1 MQILGGEVYSPA
13 AGVKEMTEEMLEQRL
28 TECGIPFSPDL
39 PGKLLKYHELLLEW
53 NAKMDLTAVTE
64 EADMIDRHYVDSL
77 MALTIPELIP
87 QGASLI
93 DVGTGA
99 GFPGL
104 PLALA
109 RADLR
114 VTLMDAQQK
123 RLNFL
128 QAVLDALNVG
138 MLMMNRSP
146 EDAVEKA
153 ILTFVTHYGLL
164 GLMTALPTTPSF
176 MDYEKV
182 YLPKNHFIKAESM
195 ETEDYLALFYPFD
208 KLDVI
213 KRGIESMWNIQN
225 DRVMMALA
233 LTMTDK
239 PMAVNMSFQREYA
252 ERYEWIKQQFIDWAF
267 TYINSF
273 LYYEDYDTLNDET
286 RQMMQQ
292 SMAAF
297 GGIAPTYHIALLDK
311 PTIIWDFHSLMLGV
325 QMMFSFMLTDS
336 ENPIK
341 LCRHCT
347 KAFVASRPSAVFCSP
362 QCKNKHNVYK
372 SRARNKSEE

>member
-1 MQILGGEVYSPA
+1 MQILGSEVYSPA

-28 TECGIPFSPDL
+28 TECGISFSPDL

-128 QAVLDALNVG
+128 QAVLDALDVQNVT
-138 MLMMNRSP
+138 LVHARA
-146 EDAVEKA
+146 EDGARRKEYRECYDVAVARAVAPLPVLAEYLLPYVKVGGKA
-153 ILTFVTHYGLL
+153 VCWKGPAVQDELGAGKKAAFLL
-164 GLMTALPTTPSF
+164 GG
-176 MDYEKV
+176 
-182 YLPKNHFIKAESM
+182 
-195 ETEDYLALFYPFD
+195 
-208 KLDVI
+208 KLG
-213 KRGIESMWNIQN
+213 R
-225 DRVMMALA
+225 
-233 LTMTDK
+233 TDSSCHSG
-239 PMAVNMSFQREYA
+239 AG
-252 ERYEWIKQQFIDWAF
+252 
-267 TYINSF
+267 
-273 LYYEDYDTLNDET
+273 
-286 RQMMQQ
+286 
-292 SMAAF
+292 MAAS
-297 GGIAPTYHIALLDK
+297 ASANCQADK
-311 PTIIWDFHSLMLGV
+311 NRTTV
-325 QMMFSFMLTDS
+325 
-336 ENPIK
+336 
-341 LCRHCT
+341 
-347 KAFVASRPSAVFCSP
+347 SA
-362 QCKNKHNVYK
+362 K
-372 SRARNKSEE
+372 SRHAGQVAARSNRQGVTGASIR

>member
-1 MQILGGEVYSPA
+1 
-13 AGVKEMTEEMLEQRL
+13 MTEEMLEQRL

-128 QAVLDALNVG
+128 QAVLDALNVQNVT
-138 MLMMNRSP
+138 LVHARA
-146 EDAVEKA
+146 EDDGWK
-153 ILTFVTHYGLL
+153 
-164 GLMTALPTTPSF
+164 
-176 MDYEKV
+176 
-182 YLPKNHFIKAESM
+182 
-195 ETEDYLALFYPFD
+195 
-208 KLDVI
+208 
-213 KRGIESMWNIQN
+213 
-225 DRVMMALA
+225 
-233 LTMTDK
+233 
-239 PMAVNMSFQREYA
+239 
-252 ERYEWIKQQFIDWAF
+252 
-267 TYINSF
+267 
-273 LYYEDYDTLNDET
+273 
-286 RQMMQQ
+286 
-292 SMAAF
+292 
-297 GGIAPTYHIALLDK
+297 
-311 PTIIWDFHSLMLGV
+311 
-325 QMMFSFMLTDS
+325 
-336 ENPIK
+336 
-341 LCRHCT
+341 
-347 KAFVASRPSAVFCSP
+347 
-362 QCKNKHNVYK
+362 
-372 SRARNKSEE
+372 

>member
-1 MQILGGEVYSPA
+1 MVQILGGEVYSPA

-128 QAVLDALNVG
+128 QAVLDALDVREREKKRAVCERFAQA
-138 MLMMNRSP
+138 LELFYQHDFYLARS
-146 EDAVEKA
+146 AFSY
-153 ILTFVTHYGLL
+153 ILKE
-164 GLMTALPTTPSF
+164 LPT
-176 MDYEKV
+176 DEIAKW
-182 YLPKNHFIKAESM
+182 YLFTCETYLNMEHAE
-195 ETEDYLALFYPFD
+195 DVPCAL
-208 KLDVI
+208 
-213 KRGIESMWNIQN
+213 
-225 DRVMMALA
+225 
-233 LTMTDK
+233 
-239 PMAVNMSFQREYA
+239 
-252 ERYEWIKQQFIDWAF
+252 RYE
-267 TYINSF
+267 
-273 LYYEDYDTLNDET
+273 E
-286 RQMMQQ
+286 
-292 SMAAF
+292 
-297 GGIAPTYHIALLDK
+297 
-311 PTIIWDFHSLMLGV
+311 
-325 QMMFSFMLTDS
+325 
-336 ENPIK
+336 
-341 LCRHCT
+341 
-347 KAFVASRPSAVFCSP
+347 
-362 QCKNKHNVYK
+362 
-372 SRARNKSEE
+372 

>member
-1 MQILGGEVYSPA
+1 MVQILGSEVYSPA

-128 QAVLDALNVG
+128 QAVLDALNVQNVTLVHARAEDG
-138 MLMMNRSP
+138 ARMKEQRECYDVAVARAVAPLPVLAEYLLPYVKVGGKAVCWKGPAVQDELGAGKKAMASAPSAQCSKSSSSIGAISRMPFSNSFKYRTPTASGWSSRPIISTTSP
-146 EDAVEKA
+146 EM
-153 ILTFVTHYGLL
+153 G
-164 GLMTALPTTPSF
+164 
-176 MDYEKV
+176 
-182 YLPKNHFIKAESM
+182 
-195 ETEDYLALFYPFD
+195 
-208 KLDVI
+208 
-213 KRGIESMWNIQN
+213 
-225 DRVMMALA
+225 
-233 LTMTDK
+233 
-239 PMAVNMSFQREYA
+239 
-252 ERYEWIKQQFIDWAF
+252 
-267 TYINSF
+267 
-273 LYYEDYDTLNDET
+273 
-286 RQMMQQ
+286 
-292 SMAAF
+292 
-297 GGIAPTYHIALLDK
+297 
-311 PTIIWDFHSLMLGV
+311 
-325 QMMFSFMLTDS
+325 
-336 ENPIK
+336 
-341 LCRHCT
+341 
-347 KAFVASRPSAVFCSP
+347 
-362 QCKNKHNVYK
+362 
-372 SRARNKSEE
+372 